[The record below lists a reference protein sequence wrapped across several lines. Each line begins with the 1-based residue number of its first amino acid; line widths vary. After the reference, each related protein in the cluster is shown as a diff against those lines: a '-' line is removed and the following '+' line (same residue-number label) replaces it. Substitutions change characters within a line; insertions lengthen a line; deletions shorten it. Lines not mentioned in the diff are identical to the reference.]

1 MIGKNRS
8 DAAGLLEPWEVGIL
22 SPSTQTPPAQAEKR
36 CAAGAQ
42 SVERA
47 LYLLQMIGEE
57 DGPVSLPVLCERT
70 GLNRTTV
77 WRLLSTL
84 EKYHFLCRNPKT
96 KDYDLGYGATM
107 LCTAPQRRYATLI
120 RRAQPAMER
129 LVEHTQESLVLSVPH
144 AGGTLVVYQMDS
156 PLSIRLKDYTNQITP
171 LWNTSNGK
179 VLLADLP
186 PRELEHLLRQQPMS
200 FSLQPVEDLEAVR
213 EAVRLTAQ
221 RGYGTVE
228 GEWSMGENGISAP
241 IYAGNQLV
249 AFLGIGGPDT
259 RFTHQDM
266 EDVAPLLCSA
276 CTEIGADL
284 L

>member
-8 DAAGLLEPWEVGIL
+8 DTAGLLEPWEVGIL

-186 PRELEHLLRQQPMS
+186 PPG
-200 FSLQPVEDLEAVR
+200 VGA
-213 EAVRLTAQ
+213 
-221 RGYGTVE
+221 
-228 GEWSMGENGISAP
+228 SAP
-241 IYAGNQLV
+241 SAAHELFVAACGGSGSRAGSGPAHRPTGLRHR
-249 AFLGIGGPDT
+249 GG
-259 RFTHQDM
+259 RM
-266 EDVAPLLCSA
+266 EHGRKRHLRAHLRR
-276 CTEIGADL
+276 
-284 L
+284 

>member
-1 MIGKNRS
+1 MS
-8 DAAGLLEPWEVGIL
+8 E
-22 SPSTQTPPAQAEKR
+22 STQTPTAQAEKR
-36 CAAGAQ
+36 GAAGAQ

-47 LYLLQMIGEE
+47 LHLLQMIGEE

-96 KDYDLGYGATM
+96 KDYDLGYGSTM
-107 LCTAPQRRYATLI
+107 LCTAPQRRYAALI

-129 LVEHTQESLVLSVPH
+129 LVNHTQESLILSVPH
-144 AGGTLVVYQMDS
+144 AGGTLVIYQLDS

-171 LWNTSNGK
+171 LWGTSNGK
-179 VLLADLP
+179 AALANLP
-186 PRELEHLLRQQPMS
+186 PRELEQMLRQQPLG
-200 FSLQPVEDLEAVR
+200 FSAEPVEDLEAVR
-213 EAVRLTAQ
+213 EELRRTAQ
-221 RGYGTVE
+221 QGYGTVE
-228 GEWSMGENGISAP
+228 GDWSMGENAISAP
-241 IYAGNQLV
+241 IFADGQLV

-259 RFTHQDM
+259 RFTRQDM
-266 EDVAPLLCSA
+266 VDVAPLLLSA
-276 CTEIGADL
+276 CAEIGAEL

>member
-22 SPSTQTPPAQAEKR
+22 SPSTRTPPAQAEKR

-186 PRELEHLLRQQPMS
+186 PRELEHLLRQQPVS

-241 IYAGNQLV
+241 IYAGSQLV

-266 EDVAPLLCSA
+266 EKSDRSHVVL
-276 CTEIGADL
+276 
-284 L
+284 